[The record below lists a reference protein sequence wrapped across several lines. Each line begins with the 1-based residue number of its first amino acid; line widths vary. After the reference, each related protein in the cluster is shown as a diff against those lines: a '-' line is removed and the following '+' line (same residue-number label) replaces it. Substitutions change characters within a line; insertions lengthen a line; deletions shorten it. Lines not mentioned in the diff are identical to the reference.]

1 MLVLPLVS
9 TAYVLLLELL
19 PTVVVAVDPEPKYE
33 GIDDSPRDSIETMW
47 QLPEGG
53 DPVKGIVFL
62 AHGCQHQGTDFFADT
77 EVCQGSNFG
86 RCLGLPEER
95 ALVEKVRSK
104 GYVALAV
111 SGSGPNRC
119 WDMDLDVARVEKAIL
134 HVISV
139 ETLPQNT
146 PIFAIGA
153 SSGGFFVGELAA
165 KSNLGSQLKCISP
178 QISDVRTGLTVPTL
192 FIHMTR
198 DTATSAAIQT
208 LGAELEGRNVT
219 CQELRVDEQEVT
231 AKLLHRC
238 MNLSVAETVVQA
250 LRQGGFIDVEG
261 YLNQDPRESRDGWFS
276 LLKGL
281 SPFNA
286 SSPTDSL
293 LADESPVSELL
304 NVAWAQHEITSKY
317 AEEILDFCEK
327 GNEWKGL
334 DDPDNPDDPDDTDD
348 PPLPSPHDD
357 PDIPDIPDD
366 IPHDHQS
373 SLLESNGDSEEG
385 QLGEAGGK
393 LEMQEKGIRQ
403 AVEVDAQGQAFI
415 VPELKVDE
423 EKQYKDGLDD
433 LDDPD
438 GLDEPDD
445 PDDPPPIHEEQ
456 HKEQQNGAYVRE
468 EAQL

>member
-33 GIDDSPRDSIETMW
+33 RIDDIPRDSIETMW

-62 AHGCQHQGTDFFADT
+62 AHGCQHQGTDFFAG
-77 EVCQGSNFG
+77 VCQGSNFG

-119 WDMDLDVARVEKAIL
+119 WDMDLDVARVEKAIG

-139 ETLPQNT
+139 ESLPQDT
-146 PIFAIGA
+146 SIFAIGA
-153 SSGGFFVGELAA
+153 SSGGYFVGELAA
-165 KSNLGSQLKCISP
+165 TSNLGSRLKCISP
-178 QISDVRTGLTVPTL
+178 QISAVRTGLTVPTL

-198 DTATSAAIQT
+198 DVVTSADIQT

-219 CQELRVDEQEVT
+219 CQELRVDEQAVT
-231 AKLLHRC
+231 ATLLHRC
-238 MNLSVAETVVQA
+238 MNLTVAHTVVQA
-250 LRQGGFIDVEG
+250 LFTGGFINEEG
-261 YLNQDPRESRDGWFS
+261 YLLQDPRQSRDGWFS

-286 SSPTDSL
+286 SPPTDSL

-317 AEEILDFCEK
+317 AEDILDFCEK
-327 GNEWKGL
+327 GDEWTGL
-334 DDPDNPDDPDDTDD
+334 DMPDDPDDEDDDTDD
-348 PPLPSPHDD
+348 PPVPSPHQ
-357 PDIPDIPDD
+357 PT
-366 IPHDHQS
+366 
-373 SLLESNGDSEEG
+373 LLASHLQALEASKQALEALTE
-385 QLGEAGGK
+385 QLGVAGGK
-393 LEMQEKGIRQ
+393 LEMQEKGIRRT
-403 AVEVDAQGQAFI
+403 VEVDAQGQAFI
-415 VPELKVDE
+415 VQELMVDE

-433 LDDPD
+433 LEELDDPH
-438 GLDEPDD
+438 
-445 PDDPPPIHEEQ
+445 DPPPVHEGQ
-456 HKEQQNGAYVRE
+456 RKEQQNSAFVRE
-468 EAQL
+468 EGQL